1 LHELSLAT
9 SIVESVEESL
19 KEYKVKEVKEVEI
32 EMGELHY
39 VTPEQMKAVFEM
51 ASKDTIV
58 EGARLKVTI
67 KKGKIRCLRCGY
79 SGGVNVQLEH
89 EHEHSH
95 MAPHCPECNDTAV
108 EILEGNDIVIKNIK
122 AEVE

>member
-1 LHELSLAT
+1 M
-9 SIVESVEESL
+9 SIVESVKDSL
-19 KEYKVKEVKEVEI
+19 KGYKVKEVKEIEI

-39 VTPEQMKAVFEM
+39 VTPEQMQTVFEM
-51 ASKDTIV
+51 ASKDTIA
-58 EGARLKVTI
+58 EGARLKVTL

-79 SGGVNVQLEH
+79 LGEVDVHLEH
-89 EHEHSH
+89 EHEHTH
-95 MAPHCPECNDTAV
+95 MAPHCPKCNDTAV